1 MGSVAAC
8 LRNTNDHA
16 SIDHGTFPTLDGLA
30 FCFLP
35 LPVKTN
41 LPVHV
46 NAYFELSSNRRDIWR
61 GDDTTGESKVRGEW
75 NTRLMEDVLA
85 PLYVLLLTKLAHQ
98 LKKSQTQQQQQLQLN
113 PSPLHLRESKSGIYS
128 LIPSLTTS
136 SPWEIVR
143 HTVLTQ
149 IKEIELLWSNLNGGC
164 YLPVG
169 KAIILPDARM
179 LSNSTNEILES
190 AEAMDRIEEIL
201 LLEKIPLAVV
211 PPALFK

>member
-1 MGSVAAC
+1 MGSIAAC
-8 LRNTNDHA
+8 VRNTSDQA
-16 SIDHGTFPTLDGLA
+16 SIDRGTFPTLDGLA

-98 LKKSQTQQQQQLQLN
+98 MKKNQIQQIQN
-113 PSPLHLRESKSGIYS
+113 VSTGDYPGIRESQSGIYS
-128 LIPSLTTS
+128 LIPSIPTS
-136 SPWEIVR
+136 FPWNIVR

-149 IKEIELLWSNLNGGC
+149 IKDIELLWSNLNGGR

-169 KAIILPDARM
+169 KAIILPDSRR
-179 LSNSTNEILES
+179 SPNSNEILES
-190 AEAMDRIEEIL
+190 AEIMDQIEKIL
-201 LLEKIPLAVV
+201 LMEEIPLAIV
-211 PPALFK
+211 PLTLYK